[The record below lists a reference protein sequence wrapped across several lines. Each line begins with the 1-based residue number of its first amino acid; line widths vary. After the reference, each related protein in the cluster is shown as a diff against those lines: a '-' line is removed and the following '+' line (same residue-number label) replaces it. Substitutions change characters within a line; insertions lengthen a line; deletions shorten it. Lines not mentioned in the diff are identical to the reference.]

1 MDQVAGRDGGEADA
15 DNEIARPSS
24 LLIRADCHTVGQSL
38 VIGLPR
44 LVFKLGTVTKMKIV
58 EIMMTYRSVLL
69 ADTNGSVVMK
79 TPKD

>member
-1 MDQVAGRDGGEADA
+1 M
-15 DNEIARPSS
+15 
-24 LLIRADCHTVGQSL
+24 